1 MAVRDDAPSQGPT
14 GAGSDNTRTADGN
27 AAGSA
32 ITLGVITG
40 PQGLQ
45 GEVRIRPFTD
55 DPKGL
60 ERYKTLHAGNRTLT
74 VSKVRVQPNG
84 VIARFKEITDRTAAE
99 QLRGL
104 ELSVPREALPPAE
117 EDEFYQIDL
126 IGMTA
131 VTPDGQVIGEIIA
144 VPNYGSTDLLEILM
158 TDGKT
163 CLVPFID
170 DAVPDVLE
178 DEGRIVVDPAFVA

>member
-1 MAVRDDAPSQGPT
+1 MATRDDLPT
-14 GAGSDNTRTADGN
+14 RDSDETR
-27 AAGSA
+27 AAGSGTSGF

-60 ERYKTLHAGNRTLT
+60 ERYKTLLAGNRTLT
-74 VSKVRVQPNG
+74 VSRVRVQPNG
-84 VIARFKEITDRTAAE
+84 VIARFKEVTDRTAAE

-104 ELSVPREALPPAE
+104 ELSVPREALPAPE

-126 IGMTA
+126 IGMEA
-131 VTPDGQVIGEIIA
+131 VTPQGEVIGEIVA
-144 VPNYGSTDLLEILM
+144 VPNYGSTDLLEIR
-158 TDGKT
+158 TGAGKT
-163 CLVPFID
+163 HLVPFID
-170 DAVPDVLE
+170 DAVPDVLQ
-178 DEGRIVVDPAFVA
+178 DEGRIVIDPAFLA